1 MSTVYFMW
9 IIRIRLKGK
18 R

>member
-1 MSTVYFMW
+1 MATVYFMW